1 MEIRYG
7 ENSFIIDC
15 GILFPYEDTFDIR
28 YLIPNFSKIQKPSR
42 VYITH
47 GHEDH
52 IGALPHLI
60 EMFPGLEI
68 IAPPFAGELIKR
80 KFEYY
85 PRPLNFK
92 LTVSTESSD
101 FFGLEVH
108 YIRVNH
114 SIPDTYGI
122 LLIDKK
128 NDTSV
133 FYISDFKV
141 DPKAKLEP
149 VFDFKKLVN
158 LTKGIKTKF
167 LLADITN
174 ITSSNKK
181 TPSEEDLKPALDQ
194 ILGRSNGRIFVTTF
208 SSNIHRLKNLVEL
221 SKDNGREVIFYG
233 RSMQNYWEVAHS
245 LGIVDELE
253 AYSDVEAYR
262 ANPDK
267 KYTIIVSGCQG
278 DFRSTFRRVA
288 FGHDSYFKIKEDDIF
303 VLSSKSI
310 PGNEKKITLC
320 LNEISKL
327 GGEVITASDAHI
339 HASGHPGTDDLQM
352 VFDQYQPS
360 HYIPIHG
367 ETFFLT
373 RHQKWIQDNFTGT
386 KAFKLLNHETFDFI
400 SHKTLASTIS
410 EEDTQP
416 LIIHGNSFE
425 ITRDQIKERRK
436 IAEAGS
442 ITIAFNYTQSKLG
455 DIKTIFHGIPFNDE
469 LNEDFFNNHIERVVK
484 KNFKGKKTSLEQ
496 IRIQSRKVFK
506 DLFGIK
512 PVVSVIDLES

>member
-1 MEIRYG
+1 M
-7 ENSFIIDC
+7 
-15 GILFPYEDTFDIR
+15 
-28 YLIPNFSKIQKPSR
+28 
-42 VYITH
+42 
-47 GHEDH
+47 
-52 IGALPHLI
+52 
-60 EMFPGLEI
+60 
-68 IAPPFAGELIKR
+68 
-80 KFEYY
+80 
-85 PRPLNFK
+85 
-92 LTVSTESSD
+92 
-101 FFGLEVH
+101 
-108 YIRVNH
+108 
-114 SIPDTYGI
+114 
-122 LLIDKK
+122 
-128 NDTSV
+128 
-133 FYISDFKV
+133 
-141 DPKAKLEP
+141 
-149 VFDFKKLVN
+149 
-158 LTKGIKTKF
+158 
-167 LLADITN
+167 
-174 ITSSNKK
+174 
-181 TPSEEDLKPALDQ
+181 
-194 ILGRSNGRIFVTTF
+194 
-208 SSNIHRLKNLVEL
+208 
-221 SKDNGREVIFYG
+221 
-233 RSMQNYWEVAHS
+233 
-245 LGIVDELE
+245 
-253 AYSDVEAYR
+253 
-262 ANPDK
+262 
-267 KYTIIVSGCQG
+267 
-278 DFRSTFRRVA
+278 
-288 FGHDSYFKIKEDDIF
+288 
-303 VLSSKSI
+303 
-310 PGNEKKITLC
+310 
-320 LNEISKL
+320 
-327 GGEVITASDAHI
+327 ITASDAHI